1 MPKAAPPPEL
11 GDLSRESF
19 IYLGAGAAVLLQM
32 AHPAVGAG
40 VAEHSAT
47 LHRPLER
54 LRNTMAYIYALTIGT
69 DEDRRAI
76 TRLVN
81 RAHGPVRSARYNA
94 FDPALQLWVA
104 ATLYRGGTQVA
115 EIFQGPLPAA
125 QADAV
130 YRHAAVYGTALQM
143 PASLWPADRQAF
155 DAYWDRMLADLH
167 VEPPVRRYVDALLG
181 GAAVPWWLRGLMPMQ
196 RFFTRALLP
205 APVRAAFGLRWDSR
219 DERRWQRFLRWGP
232 RLYWAIPRFLRH
244 LPARVV
250 LADLRR
256 RARGGQL
263 EPHA

>member
-1 MPKAAPPPEL
+1 MPKAAQPPRL

-19 IYLGAGAAVLLQM
+19 VYLGAGAAVLLQM

-47 LHRPLER
+47 LHRPLDR

-69 DEDRRAI
+69 EEDRQAI

-81 RAHGPVRSARYNA
+81 RAHGPVRSSRYSA

-115 EIFQGPLPAA
+115 EIFHGRLPAA
-125 QADAV
+125 EADAL
-130 YRHAAVYGTALQM
+130 YRQAAVYGTALQM

-155 DAYWDRMLADLH
+155 DAYWDRMLGDLH
-167 VEPPVRRYVDALLG
+167 VEPPVRRYVDELLG
-181 GAAVPWWLRGLMPMQ
+181 GRAVPWWLRGLMPTQ

-205 APVRAAFGLRWDSR
+205 EPVRAAFGLPWDAR

-232 RLYWAIPRFLRH
+232 RLYWATPRFLRH

-263 EPHA
+263 DPHA